1 MINFRH
7 LKEVNKMAKLE
18 KFKLPSG
25 ESVDGEQVEINQ
37 SSEHWNQ
44 YLLEDGSVLKLKS
57 VATKI
62 VRLKD
67 QYDPIGNPVYFLQ
80 SNNVVTVDSP
90 EELKKRS

>member
-1 MINFRH
+1 
-7 LKEVNKMAKLE
+7 MAKLE
-18 KFKLPSG
+18 KFRLPGG
-25 ESVDGEQVEINQ
+25 ESVDAEQIEINQ
-37 SSEHWNQ
+37 CSEHWNQ

-67 QYDPIGNPVYFLQ
+67 QYDQIGNPVYFLQ

-90 EELKKRS
+90 EELKKRNTHRHRRFPLH